1 MMEAGMTSEPGRPGE
16 PGKHCDRIPST
27 LLGNDV
33 PLMAAN
39 MEAILASP
47 SYVLADDDH
56 ELLEL
61 EGMRGVRMMLELQK
75 PEIALQNEKIGST
88 VIVFGGTQIVERG
101 AAERRLA
108 DARRAASAAPAD
120 ASLAREVARSQRLL
134 ELSHFY
140 DEAREFARLVSIDHQ
155 CENRREFVVVTGGG
169 PGIMEA
175 ANRGAF
181 DVGCKSI
188 GLNIRLPAEQQPNP
202 FITPELCF
210 QFRYF
215 AIRKF
220 HFILRAAGVVLFPGG
235 FGTLDELFEAL
246 TLRQTHRM
254 QPAPIVLYGRDY
266 WKGVVD
272 FRKLAD
278 NGVISDAHLDLF
290 TYADTPEAAWRTIV
304 DFHERQKKA
313 DHPHQRPG
321 QDESDE
327 LNA

>member
-1 MMEAGMTSEPGRPGE
+1 MSEE
-16 PGKHCDRIPST
+16 LGKHCDRIPASP
-27 LLGNDV
+27 LGNDV
-33 PLMAAN
+33 SLMATN
-39 MEAILASP
+39 LEAMLSSP

-56 ELLEL
+56 ELLERQ
-61 EGMRGVRMMLELQK
+61 EMRGVRMMLELQK
-75 PEIALQNEKIGST
+75 PEMALQEEKIHST
-88 VIVFGGTQIVERG
+88 VIVFGGTQIIERS
-101 AAERRLA
+101 AAQRRLTEA
-108 DARRAASAAPAD
+108 QKAAAAKPGDTA
-120 ASLAREVARSQRLL
+120 AAREVARSEQLVS
-134 ELSHFY
+134 LSHYY

-155 CENRREFVVVTGGG
+155 CETRREFVIVTGGG
-169 PGIMEA
+169 PGVMEA

-188 GLNIRLPAEQQPNP
+188 GLNIRLPSEQHPNP

-235 FGTLDELFEAL
+235 FGTLDEMFEAL

-266 WKGVVD
+266 WKSVID

-278 NGVISDAHLDLF
+278 YGVISDAHLDLF

-304 DFHERQKKA
+304 DFNERQRKA
-313 DHPHQRPG
+313 EEHQPPPVTSR
-321 QDESDE
+321 EDE
-327 LNA
+327 LNP

>member
-1 MMEAGMTSEPGRPGE
+1 MSEE
-16 PGKHCDRIPST
+16 LGKHCDRIPASP
-27 LLGNDV
+27 LGNDV
-33 PLMAAN
+33 SLMATN
-39 MEAILASP
+39 LEAMLSSP

-56 ELLEL
+56 ELLERQ
-61 EGMRGVRMMLELQK
+61 EMRGVRMMLELQK
-75 PEIALQNEKIGST
+75 PEMALQEEKIHST
-88 VIVFGGTQIVERG
+88 VIVFGGTQIIEHS
-101 AAERRLA
+101 AAQRRLTEA
-108 DARRAASAAPAD
+108 QKTAAAKPGDTAA
-120 ASLAREVARSQRLL
+120 AREVARSEQLVS
-134 ELSHFY
+134 LSHYY

-155 CENRREFVVVTGGG
+155 CETRREFVIVTGGG
-169 PGIMEA
+169 PGVMEA

-188 GLNIRLPAEQQPNP
+188 GLNIRLPSEQHPNP

-266 WKGVVD
+266 WKSVID

-278 NGVISDAHLDLF
+278 YGVISDAHLDLF

-304 DFHERQKKA
+304 DFNERQRKA
-313 DHPHQRPG
+313 EEHQPPPFTSR
-321 QDESDE
+321 EDE
-327 LNA
+327 LNP

>member
-1 MMEAGMTSEPGRPGE
+1 MSEE
-16 PGKHCDRIPST
+16 LGKHCDRIPASP
-27 LLGNDV
+27 LGNDV
-33 PLMAAN
+33 SLMATN
-39 MEAILASP
+39 LEAMLSSP

-56 ELLEL
+56 ELLERQ
-61 EGMRGVRMMLELQK
+61 EMRGVRMMLELQK
-75 PEIALQNEKIGST
+75 PEMALQEEKIHST
-88 VIVFGGTQIVERG
+88 VIVFGGTQIIERS
-101 AAERRLA
+101 AAQRRLTEA
-108 DARRAASAAPAD
+108 QKAAAAKPGDTA
-120 ASLAREVARSQRLL
+120 AAREVARSEQLVS
-134 ELSHFY
+134 LSHYY

-155 CENRREFVVVTGGG
+155 CETRREFVIVTGGG
-169 PGIMEA
+169 PGVMEA

-188 GLNIRLPAEQQPNP
+188 GLNIRLPSEQHPNP

-220 HFILRAAGVVLFPGG
+220 HFILRAAGVVLFPGW

-266 WKGVVD
+266 WKSVID

-278 NGVISDAHLDLF
+278 YGVISDAHLDLF

-304 DFHERQKKA
+304 DFNERQRKA
-313 DHPHQRPG
+313 EEHQPPPFTSR
-321 QDESDE
+321 EDE
-327 LNA
+327 LNP

>member
-1 MMEAGMTSEPGRPGE
+1 MSEE
-16 PGKHCDRIPST
+16 LGKHCDRIPAS

-33 PLMAAN
+33 SLMATN
-39 MEAILASP
+39 LEAMLSSP

-56 ELLEL
+56 ELLERQ
-61 EGMRGVRMMLELQK
+61 EMRGVRMMLELQK
-75 PEIALQNEKIGST
+75 PEMALQEEKIHST
-88 VIVFGGTQIVERG
+88 VIVFGGTQIIERS
-101 AAERRLA
+101 AAQRRLTEA
-108 DARRAASAAPAD
+108 QKAAAAKPGDTA
-120 ASLAREVARSQRLL
+120 AAREVARSEQLVS
-134 ELSHFY
+134 LSHYY

-155 CENRREFVVVTGGG
+155 YETRREFVIVTGGG
-169 PGIMEA
+169 PGVMEA

-188 GLNIRLPAEQQPNP
+188 GLNIRLPSEQHPNP

-266 WKGVVD
+266 WKSVID

-278 NGVISDAHLDLF
+278 YGVISDAHLDLF

-304 DFHERQKKA
+304 DFNERQRKSA
-313 DHPHQRPG
+313 EHQPPPCTSH
-321 QDESDE
+321 EDE
-327 LNA
+327 LNP

>member
-1 MMEAGMTSEPGRPGE
+1 MSEE
-16 PGKHCDRIPST
+16 LGKHCDRIPASP
-27 LLGNDV
+27 LGNDV
-33 PLMAAN
+33 SLMATN
-39 MEAILASP
+39 LEAMLSSP

-56 ELLEL
+56 ELLERQ
-61 EGMRGVRMMLELQK
+61 EMRGVRMMLELQK
-75 PEIALQNEKIGST
+75 PEMALQEEKIHST
-88 VIVFGGTQIVERG
+88 VIVFGGTQIIERS
-101 AAERRLA
+101 AAQRRLTEA
-108 DARRAASAAPAD
+108 QKAAAAKPGDTA
-120 ASLAREVARSQRLL
+120 AAREVARSEKLVS
-134 ELSHFY
+134 LSHYY

-155 CENRREFVVVTGGG
+155 CETRREFVIVTGGG
-169 PGIMEA
+169 PGVMEA

-188 GLNIRLPAEQQPNP
+188 GLNIRLPSEQHPNP

-266 WKGVVD
+266 WKSVID

-278 NGVISDAHLDLF
+278 YGVISDAHLDLF

-304 DFHERQKKA
+304 DFNERQRKA
-313 DHPHQRPG
+313 AEHQPPPCTSH
-321 QDESDE
+321 EDE
-327 LNA
+327 LNP

>member
-1 MMEAGMTSEPGRPGE
+1 MSDKAGQR
-16 PGKHCDRIPST
+16 CDRIPASP
-27 LLGNDV
+27 LGNDV
-33 PLMAAN
+33 SLMVTN
-39 MEAILASP
+39 LEAMLASP
-47 SYVLADDDH
+47 SYILADDDH
-56 ELLEL
+56 ELLER
-61 EGMRGVRMMLELQK
+61 EEMRSVRIMLELQK
-75 PEIALQNEKIGST
+75 PELALQEEKIHST

-108 DARRAASAAPAD
+108 DAKRAAAAEPAD
-120 ASLAREVARSQRLL
+120 TALAREVARSEQLL
-134 ELSHFY
+134 GLSHFY

-155 CENRREFVVVTGGG
+155 CEGRRDFVVVTGGG

-188 GLNIRLPAEQQPNP
+188 GLNISLPSEQHPNQ

-266 WKGVVD
+266 WKNIID
-272 FRKLAD
+272 FRRLAD
-278 NGVISDAHLDLF
+278 FGVIADAHLDLF

-304 DFHERQKKA
+304 DFHERQQKA
-313 DHPHQRPG
+313 QKAEPLPEAIEH
-321 QDESDE
+321 EDE
-327 LNA
+327 LTP